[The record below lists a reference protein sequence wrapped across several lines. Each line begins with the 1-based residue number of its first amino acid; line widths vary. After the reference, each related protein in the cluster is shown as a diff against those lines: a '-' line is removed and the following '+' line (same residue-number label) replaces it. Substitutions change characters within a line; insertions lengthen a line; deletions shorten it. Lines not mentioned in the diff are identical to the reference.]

1 MCAHLCDEKGWIW
14 AAFIIVLRK
23 KTRVF
28 SNQMPD
34 QSGQPSSNSLFF
46 VCVMAVVPYVDSD
59 LI

>member
-1 MCAHLCDEKGWIW
+1 VHISVDEKGWIW

-34 QSGQPSSNSLFF
+34 QSGQPSSNITSLF
-46 VCVMAVVPYVDSD
+46 A
-59 LI
+59 